1 MTRRKFVRRL
11 IKACTLIAAGIFT
24 LGRKGSSQEAKQHK
38 FIRAFRVK
46 SYPGP
51 VKPMQN
57 ILKQGKWSG

>member
-11 IKACTLIAAGIFT
+11 IKACTVIAVGLFVS
-24 LGRKGSSQEAKQHK
+24 GRKGVAKPLK

-46 SYPGP
+46 GYPGP

-57 ILKQGKWSG
+57 ILKQGKWNG